1 MSTATQAKP
10 DNPEKHRGKPP
21 YAAFVLRCSI
31 DDRAQIRGRLLDAE
45 SGISHPF
52 ADLDALPDLIRRLL
66 DKR

>member
-1 MSTATQAKP
+1 MSTARQVKP
-10 DNPEKHRGKPP
+10 NNPEKHRGQPH

-31 DDRAQIRGRLLDAE
+31 DERAQIRGRLLDAG
-45 SGISHPF
+45 SGLSHPF

>member
-1 MSTATQAKP
+1 MSPVQQIQTDDQRKTRDEP
-10 DNPEKHRGKPP
+10 R

-31 DDRAQIRGRLLDAE
+31 DKQAQIWGRLLDAR

-66 DKR
+66 DKE